1 MRKRWFVAAAVAT
14 LALLLV
20 SADTVSAQRFGR
32 FGGRGG
38 WGGGYYGG
46 WGGYGSGYYG
56 GLGNGWGLTNYGWG
70 GAYNP
75 YTGYRLNYGLYPN
88 NYYSSGFVPSYGY
101 TGTYY
106 MPGYASSGVLPGGTT
121 SMYYQPGTQPGAA
134 TTDPNA
140 AVIDLQV
147 PADAQV
153 WFDGDATNQRGTNRL
168 FTSPPLGPG
177 KAYHYDVK
185 ARWTENG
192 RPVERTRRVDVRAG
206 QHTTV
211 DFTRDQGA
219 DRDRDLNRDQD
230 LNRDRNRSVNPDRPP
245 GTAPVPAGTNPGRT
259 SGSSTNPN
267 RTGSGAPNP
276 GPGR

>member
-1 MRKRWFVAAAVAT
+1 MRKRWFAAAAAAT

-32 FGGRGG
+32 FGGWGG

-46 WGGYGSGYYG
+46 LGNYGSGYYG
-56 GLGNGWGLTNYGWG
+56 SLGNGWGLTNYGWG
-70 GAYNP
+70 GTYNP

-106 MPGYASSGVLPGGTT
+106 PPGYASTGVIPGGTT
-121 SMYYQPGTQPGAA
+121 SMYYQPGAQPAAA

-140 AVIDLQV
+140 AVIDLRV

-153 WFDGDATNQRGTNRL
+153 WFDGDATNQRGPNRV
-168 FTSPPLGPG
+168 FTSPPLDPG

-211 DFTRDQGA
+211 DFARDQGA
-219 DRDRDLNRDQD
+219 DRDLNTDRD
-230 LNRDRNRSVNPDRPP
+230 LNRDRNRSVNPDRPAVP
-245 GTAPVPAGTNPGRT
+245 GPVPSGTNPGRT
-259 SGSSTNPN
+259 SGGSTAPT
-267 RTGSGAPNP
+267 RTGSGTTNP

>member
-1 MRKRWFVAAAVAT
+1 MRKRWFAAAAAAT

-32 FGGRGG
+32 FGGWGG

-46 WGGYGSGYYG
+46 LGNYGSGYYG
-56 GLGNGWGLTNYGWG
+56 SPGNGWGLTNYGWG
-70 GAYNP
+70 GTYNP

-106 MPGYASSGVLPGGTT
+106 PPGYATSGVIPGGTT
-121 SMYYQPGTQPGAA
+121 SMYYQPGAQTGAA

-140 AVIDLQV
+140 AVIDLRV

-153 WFDGDATNQRGTNRL
+153 WFDGDSTNQRGTNRV
-168 FTSPPLGPG
+168 FTSPPLDPG

-192 RPVERTRRVDVRAG
+192 RPVEKTRRVDVRAG

-211 DFTRDQGA
+211 DFARDQGA
-219 DRDRDLNRDQD
+219 DHDLNTDRD
-230 LNRDRNRSVNPDRPP
+230 LNRDRNRSANPDRPAVP
-245 GTAPVPAGTNPGRT
+245 GPVPAGTNPGRT
-259 SGSSTNPN
+259 SGGGANPT
-267 RTGSGAPNP
+267 RTGSGTTNP